1 MNERQVR
8 LELLQSVAKSQA
20 AIARILHAIA
30 DVTEGSPAMAS
41 KIRDNIRIMSDMQL
55 SMLRLAAHGRIRLIR
70 YGCPADP
77 WLNRQVVNGFS
88 ARKRN
93 CTKYRTR
100 WRSR

>member
-30 DVTEGSPAMAS
+30 DVT
-41 KIRDNIRIMSDMQL
+41 DIRIISGLQL